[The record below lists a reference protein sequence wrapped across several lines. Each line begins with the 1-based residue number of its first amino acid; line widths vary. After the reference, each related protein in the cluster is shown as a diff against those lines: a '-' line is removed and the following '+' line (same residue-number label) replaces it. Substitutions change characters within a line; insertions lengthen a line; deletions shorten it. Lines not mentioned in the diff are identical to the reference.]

1 VEKRRQP
8 EVIAGRVNADGTIAA
23 GDGFTVSKG
32 GTGNYTIT
40 FAPGMR
46 LTVAVAGGT
55 LAAGGWAQTAGYS
68 DRAFTVLTYST
79 ANVATD
85 IAFSFIAVGMQQ

>member
-1 VEKRRQP
+1 MKSRRKLDT
-8 EVIAGRVNADGTIAA
+8 IAGRVNADGTIAT

-46 LTVAVAGGT
+46 LTAAVAGGT
-55 LAAGGWAQTAGYS
+55 LAAGGWAQTGGYS
-68 DRAFTVLTYST
+68 ERAFTVLTYST